1 MHTHFPISLIRKHE
15 DVCQFGPIDCPLNYR
30 IKCNWTI
37 PLTEIKGPVLH
48 KHKDLLRRPSV
59 RMLGLTKSTVQ
70 KFNKNKIYVGILL
83 SNYIYIFLIFRVIG
97 DAFYY
102 ILQHNGPENEA
113 SQFNYKFVLE
123 SGADEITVCNV
134 ASSYSTDVKELYSTG
149 KCVKLF

>member
-1 MHTHFPISLIRKHE
+1 
-15 DVCQFGPIDCPLNYR
+15 
-30 IKCNWTI
+30 
-37 PLTEIKGPVLH
+37 
-48 KHKDLLRRPSV
+48 
-59 RMLGLTKSTVQ
+59 MLGLTKSTVQ

-113 SQFNYKFVLE
+113 SQFQYKFVLE
-123 SGADEITVCNV
+123 SGADEKTVCNV
-134 ASSYSTDVKELYSTG
+134 AISYSTDVKELYSTG